1 MTTRLIT
8 APVGM
13 AVSLSAARN
22 AARLNGSDFDA
33 ELEIDILAITEDAEF
48 EMQRAIIA
56 RSYLATLDRFES
68 RIRLAPSP
76 LQSVT
81 SVKYLDIEGIERT
94 VPIADY
100 FVNTVATPG
109 WVEPTLGKQWPATL
123 PRTGAV
129 TIVFVSGYGLTDAS
143 TPAPIK
149 KYLLAKIKEMYAPA
163 GTAVS
168 PHLVRLLDGFK
179 VYS

>member
-1 MTTRLIT
+1 MTTRLI
-8 APVGM
+8 APPVGM
-13 AVSLSAARN
+13 AVSLSAART

-48 EMQRAIIA
+48 EMQRAIIT
-56 RSYLATLDRFES
+56 RSYLATLDRFEQ

-81 SVKYLDIEGIERT
+81 SIRYLDSDGVERT
-94 VPIADY
+94 VPKEDY
-100 FVNTVATPG
+100 FVNSVATPG
-109 WVEPTLGKQWPATL
+109 WVEPAIGKQWPAAL
-123 PRTGAV
+123 LRTGAV
-129 TIVFVSGYGLTDAS
+129 NVEFISGYGANDGS

-149 KYLLAKIKEMYAPA
+149 KYLLAKIKEAYAPA
-163 GTAVS
+163 GTATS
-168 PHLVRLLDGFK
+168 PHLVRLLDPFK